1 MLINPAPKVIKES
14 DYFGHPLSFRVRQI
28 PLCKRELGEASVSD
42 AQHLSIVSR
51 LRSPSNE

>member
-1 MLINPAPKVIKES
+1 MIKES

-28 PLCKRELGEASVSD
+28 PLCRRELGEASVPD